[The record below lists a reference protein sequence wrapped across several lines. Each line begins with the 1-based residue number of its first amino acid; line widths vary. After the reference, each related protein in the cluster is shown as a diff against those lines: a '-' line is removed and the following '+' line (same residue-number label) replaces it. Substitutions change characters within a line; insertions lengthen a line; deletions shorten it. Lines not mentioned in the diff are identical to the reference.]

1 MKIKFLF
8 LAIAMML
15 MASGAF
21 AHALWI
27 QTSGT
32 GIKGQPV
39 TVKVFFGEYADKSPD
54 STAKW
59 FSNLNNFKLTLTT
72 PDGKTQLLNTQADVL
87 NHTATFIPHQDGVY
101 TLSIVHHVAD
111 KHKNNR
117 IEYYAFTDVKIG
129 RAKNASIP
137 PKEAL
142 LAFKKSKKLSYS
154 LSYKQTAFADKKI
167 EIINPAFEKTRTTTN
182 AKGEINF
189 KPTVKGGYFM
199 TAMEEEKDNSSE
211 KTWHVATYYTEAN

>member
-15 MASGAF
+15 IASGVF

-39 TVKVFFGEYADKSPD
+39 TVKVFFGEYAGKSPD

-59 FSNLNNFKLTLTT
+59 FSNLNEFKLTLTT
-72 PDGKTQLLNTQADVL
+72 PDGKTQLLTTQADAL
-87 NHTATFIPHQDGVY
+87 NHTATFIPHQHGVY
-101 TLSIVHHVAD
+101 SLSIVHHVAD
-111 KHKNNR
+111 KHKNTR
-117 IEYYAFTDVKIG
+117 IKYYAFTDVKVG
-129 RAKNASIP
+129 TAKNASIP

-142 LAFKKSKKLSYS
+142 LAFKKSKNLSYS
-154 LSYKQTAFADKKI
+154 LSYKQTAFAHKKV
-167 EIINPAFEKTRTTTN
+167 EIINPAFEKNQTTTN

-189 KPTVKGGYFM
+189 KPTLKGGYFM
-199 TAMEEEKDNSSE
+199 AAMEEEKDKSAE
-211 KTWHVATYYTEAN
+211 KIWHVATYYIQAS